1 MDLNKIG
8 YESLTTS
15 AAKGFR
21 TIVEDDWDD
30 ESLVP
35 VKLVLVHSEV
45 SEAMEEWRKE
55 HRLEHFAGELA
66 DIIIRVAQLGVG
78 LGIDL
83 DQAVIDKQQKNR
95 EREFKHGGR
104 RI

>member
-1 MDLNKIG
+1 MLDEL
-8 YESLTTS
+8 
-15 AAKGFR
+15 A
-21 TIVEDDWDD
+21 VEIREVNHANGWNILQAEEWADRYK
-30 ESLVP
+30 VP
-35 VKLVLVHSEV
+35 GILALVHSEV
-45 SEAMEEWRKE
+45 SEALEEWRKE